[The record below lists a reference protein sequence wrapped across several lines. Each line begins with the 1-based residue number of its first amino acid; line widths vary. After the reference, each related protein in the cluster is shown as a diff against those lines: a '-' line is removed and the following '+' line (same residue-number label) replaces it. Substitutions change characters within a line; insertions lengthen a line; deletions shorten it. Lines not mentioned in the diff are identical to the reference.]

1 MKERWNLCIERIGEI
16 QSETSL
22 QTKWGSYFREV
33 ASFVLNAAALCDV
46 VDEDFEKWFIDQFN
60 VKLCKLY
67 YKPFN
72 FKRTGCK
79 GCPFNPLL
87 QEQLDIMEKLL
98 PNEKKQCEFI
108 WKPIYDEDRRLGYR
122 LRRIENNE

>member
-46 VDEDFEKWFIDQFN
+46 VDEDFETEPK
-60 VKLCKLY
+60 
-67 YKPFN
+67 
-72 FKRTGCK
+72 KR
-79 GCPFNPLL
+79 F
-87 QEQLDIMEKLL
+87 
-98 PNEKKQCEFI
+98 
-108 WKPIYDEDRRLGYR
+108 RL
-122 LRRIENNE
+122 